1 MEAQMKRG
9 FLEACVLAAVS
20 GEESYGYC
28 KNSDLTRMDCA
39 LSLIHI

>member
-20 GEESYGYC
+20 GEESYGY
-28 KNSDLTRMDCA
+28 K